1 MGIDCVK
8 NMVFDQNSKKVEV
21 CHVNT
26 WGSRQREGVAVQRPY
41 DAQYFEEQLGAAAGR
56 AN

>member
-8 NMVFDQNSKKVEV
+8 NMAFDQNSKKVEV